1 MINIED
7 IISRRELYDFLSSK
21 IDAKA
26 SMLSTSNDDSYT
38 LRLLGSNIKYLF
50 NNDVEYDEIFKFINK
65 FLRV

>member
-21 IDAKA
+21 IDGKA